1 MEEALPELDLEG
13 SESIVQLITGCK
25 ILSNS
30 NDMEKAEET
39 YTDQVLTLATRFR
52 KQLTKSFLPSEASES
67 EKETTLVDTK
77 TDSIRETDFSRIEI
91 KEKITTNPILLREH
105 REACTCL
112 IEIIN
117 LRNKYLFSEQSDCN
131 FLFFFF
137 LLNFE
142 KITDENEKL
151 FIGKNETSKQSTEPY
166 FDYSKKI
173 DLLEPLKDVNFFFY
187 I

>member
-1 MEEALPELDLEG
+1 MKEPLPELDLEG

-25 ILSNS
+25 ILSDS

-52 KQLTKSFLPSEASES
+52 KQLTKSFLPSDAGES
-67 EKETTLVDTK
+67 EKETTFFTK
-77 TDSIRETDFSRIEI
+77 DNIRETDFSRIEI
-91 KEKITTNPILLREH
+91 KEKLTTNPILLREH

-117 LRNKYLFSEQSDCN
+117 LRNKYLFSDQSDCKF

-137 LLNFE
+137 G
-142 KITDENEKL
+142 I
-151 FIGKNETSKQSTEPY
+151 
-166 FDYSKKI
+166 SKK
-173 DLLEPLKDVNFFFY
+173 F
-187 I
+187 

>member
-1 MEEALPELDLEG
+1 MEKQNFIILESMEEPLPEFDLEG

-25 ILSNS
+25 ILSNT

-52 KQLTKSFLPSEASES
+52 KQMTKSFLPSDASES
-67 EKETTLVDTK
+67 EKETTLVANKADN
-77 TDSIRETDFSRIEI
+77 IIEIDFSRIEI

-117 LRNKYLFSEQSDCN
+117 LRSKYLFSEQSDCN
-131 FLFFFF
+131 FFCF
-137 LLNFE
+137 LSM
-142 KITDENEKL
+142 IS
-151 FIGKNETSKQSTEPY
+151 KNCR
-166 FDYSKKI
+166 
-173 DLLEPLKDVNFFFY
+173 
-187 I
+187 